1 MKTIFNYP
9 KYSAV
14 ILSLICFGCKIDKHP
29 IIDISTQQMEIQTV
43 DSIPS
48 GWNTFKYK
56 NLSNETHFIVF
67 EKYPVGKGIDDSRA
81 EVLPV
86 FDEGMTLFN
95 EGKTDEGLAAFGK
108 LPAWFYE
115 VAFTGGLGFT
125 SPNTT
130 SESTIYFEPGNY
142 LMECYVKMPNGKFH
156 SVMGM
161 LKEIRITEQKRKLK
175 EPKPTINLSISSDKG
190 IISNDTYKVGEQVIG
205 VTFLDQKAHEHFLG
219 HDVHLVKL
227 SNEAKLEEL
236 DYWVNWLNPKGLVT
250 PSPKGVTFLGGMQ
263 EMNKDNTGYFN
274 VNLTPGNYALIAEVP
289 EPTKKNMLKRF
300 TVK

>member
-1 MKTIFNYP
+1 MKIIFNYF

-29 IIDISTQQMEIQTV
+29 IIDISTLQMEIQTV

-67 EKYPVGKGIDDSRA
+67 EKYPEGKGINDSRA

-161 LKEIRITEQKRKLK
+161 LKEIRVTEQKRKIK

-205 VTFLDQKAHEHFLG
+205 VTFLDQ
-219 HDVHLVKL
+219 
-227 SNEAKLEEL
+227 
-236 DYWVNWLNPKGLVT
+236 KGLVT